1 MPSFNFP
8 NPSLADPDGLL
19 AIGGDLE
26 PETLL
31 CAYKNGIFP
40 WFDSD
45 TPILWW
51 CPDPRA
57 ILEFNNLY
65 VSKRLARTLRG
76 DKFQVTFNQDFDA
89 VVKGCAYRP
98 EEGTWITPEVAK
110 AYGKFHQLGHAHSV
124 EVWQNGSLVGGLYGV
139 AIGGL
144 FAGESMFSTV
154 SDASKIAL
162 VALVDRLKHKGFQLF
177 DLQII
182 NDHTSMMGATE
193 IPRDSYL
200 ARIKTAVKLKVSF

>member
-19 AIGGDLE
+19 AVGGNLE

-31 CAYKNGIFP
+31 SAYQQGIFP
-40 WFDSD
+40 WFDED

-57 ILEFNNLY
+57 ILEFDNLY
-65 VSKRLARTLRG
+65 ISKRLARTLRTN
-76 DKFQVTFNQDFDA
+76 KFQVTFDQDFDA
-89 VVKGCAYRP
+89 VVKGCTYRP
-98 EEGTWITPEVAK
+98 EEGTWITPEVAN
-110 AYGKFHQLGHAHSV
+110 AYGEFHRRGHAHSV
-124 EVWQNGSLVGGLYGV
+124 EVWQQGILVGGLYGV

-154 SDASKIAL
+154 SDASKFAL
-162 VALVDRLKHKGFQLF
+162 VALVSRLKEKGYQLF

-182 NDHTSMMGATE
+182 NEHTSMMGATE
-193 IPRDSYL
+193 IPRDDYL
-200 ARIKTAVKLKVSF
+200 ARVKTAINKDICF

>member
-19 AIGGDLE
+19 AVGGNLE

-31 CAYKNGIFP
+31 SAYQQGIFP
-40 WFDSD
+40 WFDED

-51 CPDPRA
+51 SPDPRA
-57 ILEFNNLY
+57 ILEFDNLY
-65 VSKRLARTLRG
+65 ISKRLARTIRTN
-76 DKFQVTFNQDFDA
+76 KFQVTFDQNFDA
-89 VVKGCAYRP
+89 VVKGCTYRP
-98 EEGTWITPEVAK
+98 EEGTWITPEVAN
-110 AYGKFHQLGHAHSV
+110 AYGEFHRRGHAHSV
-124 EVWQNGSLVGGLYGV
+124 EVWQQGVLVGGLYGV

-162 VALVDRLKHKGFQLF
+162 VALVSKLKEKGYQLL

-182 NDHTSMMGATE
+182 NEHTSTMGATE
-193 IPRDSYL
+193 IPRDDYL
-200 ARIKTAVKLKVSF
+200 ARVKTAIKKDICF

>member
-8 NPSLADPDGLL
+8 DPSLADPDGLL
-19 AIGGDLE
+19 AVGGNLE

-31 CAYKNGIFP
+31 CAYQQGIFP
-40 WFDSD
+40 WFDED

-51 CPDPRA
+51 SPDPRA
-57 ILEFNNLY
+57 ILEFDNLY
-65 VSKRLARTLRG
+65 ISKRLARTIRTN
-76 DKFQVTFNQDFDA
+76 KFQVTFNQDFDA
-89 VVKGCAYRP
+89 VVKGCTYRP
-98 EEGTWITPEVAK
+98 EEGTWITPEVAN
-110 AYGKFHQLGHAHSV
+110 AYGEFHRRGHAHSV
-124 EVWQNGSLVGGLYGV
+124 EVWQQGVLVGGLYGV

-162 VALVDRLKHKGFQLF
+162 VALVSRLKEKGYQLF

-182 NDHTSMMGATE
+182 NEHTATMGATE
-193 IPRDSYL
+193 IPRDDYL
-200 ARIKTAVKLKVSF
+200 ARVKTAIKKDICF

>member
-8 NPSLADPDGLL
+8 DPSLADPDGLL
-19 AIGGDLE
+19 AVGGNLE

-31 CAYKNGIFP
+31 SAYQQGIFP
-40 WFDSD
+40 WFDED

-51 CPDPRA
+51 SPDPRA
-57 ILEFNNLY
+57 ILEFENLY
-65 VSKRLARTLRG
+65 ISKRLARTIRTN
-76 DKFQVTFNQDFDA
+76 KFQVTFNQDFDA
-89 VVKGCAYRP
+89 VVKGCTYQP
-98 EEGTWITPEVAK
+98 EEGTWITPEVAN
-110 AYGKFHQLGHAHSV
+110 AYGEFHRRGHAHSV
-124 EVWQNGSLVGGLYGV
+124 EVWQQGVLVGGLYGV

-162 VALVDRLKHKGFQLF
+162 VALVSRLKGKGYQLF

-182 NDHTSMMGATE
+182 NEHTSMMGATE
-193 IPRDSYL
+193 IPRDDYL
-200 ARIKTAVKLKVSF
+200 ARVKLAIQLKITF

>member
-19 AIGGDLE
+19 AVGGNLE

-31 CAYKNGIFP
+31 SAYQQGIFP
-40 WFDSD
+40 WFDED

-51 CPDPRA
+51 SPDPRA
-57 ILEFNNLY
+57 ILEFDNLY
-65 VSKRLARTLRG
+65 ISKRLARTIRTN
-76 DKFQVTFNQDFDA
+76 KFQVTFDQNFDA
-89 VVKGCAYRP
+89 VVKGCTYRP
-98 EEGTWITPEVAK
+98 EEGTWITPEVAN
-110 AYGKFHQLGHAHSV
+110 AYGEFHRRGHAHSV
-124 EVWQNGSLVGGLYGV
+124 EVWQQGVLVGGLYGV

-162 VALVDRLKHKGFQLF
+162 VALVSKLKEKGYQLL

-182 NDHTSMMGATE
+182 NEHTSTMGATE
-193 IPRDSYL
+193 IPRDDYL
-200 ARIKTAVKLKVSF
+200 ARAKSAIKKDICF

>member
-19 AIGGDLE
+19 AVGGNLE

-31 CAYKNGIFP
+31 SAYQQGIFP
-40 WFDSD
+40 WFDED

-57 ILEFNNLY
+57 ILEFDNLY
-65 VSKRLARTLRG
+65 ISKRLARTIRTN
-76 DKFQVTFNQDFDA
+76 KFQVTFNQDFDA
-89 VVKGCAYRP
+89 VVKGCTYRP
-98 EEGTWITPEVAK
+98 EEGTWITPEVAN
-110 AYGKFHQLGHAHSV
+110 AYGEFHRRGHAHSV
-124 EVWQNGSLVGGLYGV
+124 EVWQQGVLVGGLYGV

-162 VALVDRLKHKGFQLF
+162 AALVSRLKEKGYQLF

-182 NDHTSMMGATE
+182 NEHTSTMGATE
-193 IPRDSYL
+193 IPRDDYL
-200 ARIKTAVKLKVSF
+200 ARAKSAIKKDICF

>member
-19 AIGGDLE
+19 AVGGNLE

-31 CAYKNGIFP
+31 SAYQQGIFP
-40 WFDSD
+40 WFDED

-51 CPDPRA
+51 SPDPRA
-57 ILEFNNLY
+57 ILEFENLY
-65 VSKRLARTLRG
+65 ISKRLARTIRTN
-76 DKFQVTFNQDFDA
+76 KFQVTFNQDFDA
-89 VVKGCAYRP
+89 VVKGCTYRP
-98 EEGTWITPEVAK
+98 EEGTWITPEVAN
-110 AYGKFHQLGHAHSV
+110 AYGEFHRRGHAHSV
-124 EVWQNGSLVGGLYGV
+124 EVWQQGVLVGGLYGV

-162 VALVDRLKHKGFQLF
+162 VALVSRLKEKGYQLF

-182 NDHTSMMGATE
+182 NEHTSMMGATE
-193 IPRDSYL
+193 IPRIDYL
-200 ARIKTAVKLKVSF
+200 ARAKSAIKKNICF

>member
-19 AIGGDLE
+19 AVGGDLE

-162 VALVDRLKHKGFQLF
+162 VALVDRLKHRGFQLF

>member
-19 AIGGDLE
+19 AVGGNLE

-31 CAYKNGIFP
+31 SAYQQGIFP
-40 WFDSD
+40 WFDED

-51 CPDPRA
+51 SPDPRA
-57 ILEFNNLY
+57 ILEFENLY
-65 VSKRLARTLRG
+65 ISKRLARTIRTN
-76 DKFQVTFNQDFDA
+76 KFQVTFNQDFDA
-89 VVKGCAYRP
+89 VVKGCTYRP
-98 EEGTWITPEVAK
+98 EEGTWITPEVAN
-110 AYGKFHQLGHAHSV
+110 AYGEFHRRGHAHSV
-124 EVWQNGSLVGGLYGV
+124 EVWQQGVLVGGLYGV

-162 VALVDRLKHKGFQLF
+162 VALVSRLKQKGYQLF

-182 NDHTSMMGATE
+182 NEHTSTMGATE
-193 IPRDSYL
+193 IPRDDYL
-200 ARIKTAVKLKVSF
+200 ARVKTAIMKDICF

>member
-1 MPSFNFP
+1 MPTFNFP

-19 AIGGDLE
+19 AVGGNLE

-31 CAYKNGIFP
+31 SAYQQGIFP
-40 WFDSD
+40 WFDED

-51 CPDPRA
+51 SPDPRA
-57 ILEFNNLY
+57 ILEFDNLY
-65 VSKRLARTLRG
+65 ISKRLARTIRTN
-76 DKFQVTFNQDFDA
+76 KFQVTFNQDFDA
-89 VVKGCAYRP
+89 VVKGCTYRP
-98 EEGTWITPEVAK
+98 EEGTWITPEVAN
-110 AYGKFHQLGHAHSV
+110 AYGEFHRRGHAHSV
-124 EVWQNGSLVGGLYGV
+124 EVWQQGVLVGGLYGV

-162 VALVDRLKHKGFQLF
+162 AALVSRLKEKGYQLF

-182 NDHTSMMGATE
+182 NEHTSTMGATE
-193 IPRDSYL
+193 IPRDDYL
-200 ARIKTAVKLKVSF
+200 ARVKTAIKKDICF

>member
-8 NPSLADPDGLL
+8 DPSRADPDGLL
-19 AIGGDLE
+19 AVGGNLE

-31 CAYKNGIFP
+31 SAYQQGIFP
-40 WFDSD
+40 WFDED

-51 CPDPRA
+51 SPDPRA
-57 ILEFNNLY
+57 ILEFDNLY
-65 VSKRLARTLRG
+65 VSKRLARTIRTN
-76 DKFQVTFNQDFDA
+76 KFQVTFDQDFDA
-89 VVKGCAYRP
+89 VVQGCTYRP
-98 EEGTWITPEVAK
+98 EEGTWITPEVAN
-110 AYGKFHQLGHAHSV
+110 AYGEFHRSGHAHSV
-124 EVWQNGSLVGGLYGV
+124 EVWQQGVLVGGLYGV

-162 VALVDRLKHKGFQLF
+162 VALVSRLKEKGYQLF

-182 NDHTSMMGATE
+182 NEHTSTMGATE
-193 IPRDSYL
+193 IPRDDYL
-200 ARIKTAVKLKVSF
+200 AKIKTAIKKDICF

>member
-19 AIGGDLE
+19 AFGGNLE

-31 CAYKNGIFP
+31 SAYQQGIFP
-40 WFDSD
+40 WFDED

-51 CPDPRA
+51 SPDPRA
-57 ILEFNNLY
+57 ILEFDNLY
-65 VSKRLARTLRG
+65 ISKRLARTIRTN
-76 DKFQVTFNQDFDA
+76 KFQVTFDQDFDA
-89 VVKGCAYRP
+89 VVKGCTYRP
-98 EEGTWITPEVAK
+98 EEGTWITPEVAN
-110 AYGKFHQLGHAHSV
+110 AYGEFHRSGHAHSV
-124 EVWQNGSLVGGLYGV
+124 EVWQQGVLVGGLYGV

-162 VALVDRLKHKGFQLF
+162 AALVSRLKEKGYQLF

-182 NDHTSMMGATE
+182 NEHTSTMGATE
-193 IPRDSYL
+193 IPRDDYL
-200 ARIKTAVKLKVSF
+200 ARVKTAIKKDICF

>member
-19 AIGGDLE
+19 AVGGDLE

-76 DKFQVTFNQDFDA
+76 DKFQVTFNQDFDE

-124 EVWQNGSLVGGLYGV
+124 EVWQNGSMVGGLYGV

-162 VALVDRLKHKGFQLF
+162 VALVDRLKQKGFQLF

>member
-19 AIGGDLE
+19 AVGGNLE

-31 CAYKNGIFP
+31 SAYQQGIFP
-40 WFDSD
+40 WFDED

-51 CPDPRA
+51 SPDPRA
-57 ILEFNNLY
+57 ILEFENLY
-65 VSKRLARTLRG
+65 ISKRLARTIRTN
-76 DKFQVTFNQDFDA
+76 KFQVTFNQDFDA
-89 VVKGCAYRP
+89 VVKGCTYRP
-98 EEGTWITPEVAK
+98 EEGTWITPEVAN
-110 AYGKFHQLGHAHSV
+110 AYGEFHRRGHAHSV
-124 EVWQNGSLVGGLYGV
+124 EVWQQGVLVGGLYGV

-162 VALVDRLKHKGFQLF
+162 VALVSKLKEKGYQLL

-182 NDHTSMMGATE
+182 NEHTSMMGATE
-193 IPRDSYL
+193 IPRDDYL
-200 ARIKTAVKLKVSF
+200 ARVKSAIKKNICF

>member
-1 MPSFNFP
+1 MPTFNFP

-19 AIGGDLE
+19 AFGGNLE

-31 CAYKNGIFP
+31 SAYQQGIFP
-40 WFDSD
+40 WFDED

-57 ILEFNNLY
+57 ILEFDNLY
-65 VSKRLARTLRG
+65 ISKRLARTIRSN
-76 DKFQVTFNQDFDA
+76 KFLVTFNQDFDA

-98 EEGTWITPEVAK
+98 EEGTWITPEVAN
-110 AYGKFHQLGHAHSV
+110 AYGEFHRKGHAHSV
-124 EVWQNGSLVGGLYGV
+124 EVWQQGVLVGGLYGV

-162 VALVDRLKHKGFQLF
+162 VALVGRLKEKGFQLF

-182 NDHTSMMGATE
+182 NEHTSMMGATE
-193 IPRDSYL
+193 ISRKDYL
-200 ARIKTAVKLKVSF
+200 ARAKVAIKLKITF

>member
-19 AIGGDLE
+19 AVGGNLE

-31 CAYKNGIFP
+31 SAYQQGIFP
-40 WFDSD
+40 WFDED

-57 ILEFNNLY
+57 ILEFDNLY
-65 VSKRLARTLRG
+65 ISKRLARTIRTN
-76 DKFQVTFNQDFDA
+76 KFQVTFNQDFDA
-89 VVKGCAYRP
+89 VVQGCTYRP
-98 EEGTWITPEVAK
+98 EEGTWITPEVAN
-110 AYGKFHQLGHAHSV
+110 AYGEFHRRGHAHSV
-124 EVWQNGSLVGGLYGV
+124 EVWQQGVLVGGLYGV

-162 VALVDRLKHKGFQLF
+162 VALVSRLKEKGYQLF

-182 NDHTSMMGATE
+182 NEHTSTMGASE
-193 IPRDSYL
+193 ISRNDYL
-200 ARIKTAVKLKVSF
+200 ARVKSAIKKDICF

>member
-1 MPSFNFP
+1 MPTFNFP

-19 AIGGDLE
+19 AVGGNLE

-31 CAYKNGIFP
+31 SAYQQGIFP
-40 WFDSD
+40 WFDED

-51 CPDPRA
+51 SPDPRA
-57 ILEFNNLY
+57 ILEFDNLY
-65 VSKRLARTLRG
+65 ISKRLARTIRTN
-76 DKFQVTFNQDFDA
+76 KFQVTFNQDFDA
-89 VVKGCAYRP
+89 VVKGCIYRP
-98 EEGTWITPEVAK
+98 EEGTWITPEVAN
-110 AYGKFHQLGHAHSV
+110 AYGEFHRRGHAHSV
-124 EVWQNGSLVGGLYGV
+124 EVWQQGVLVGGLYGV

-162 VALVDRLKHKGFQLF
+162 AALVSRLKEKGYQLF

-182 NDHTSMMGATE
+182 NEHTSSMGATE
-193 IPRDSYL
+193 IPRDDYL
-200 ARIKTAVKLKVSF
+200 ARVKTTIKKDICF

>member
-19 AIGGDLE
+19 AVGGNLE
-26 PETLL
+26 PETHLS
-31 CAYKNGIFP
+31 AYQQGIFP
-40 WFDSD
+40 WFDED

-57 ILEFNNLY
+57 ILEFDNLY
-65 VSKRLARTLRG
+65 ISKRLARTIRTN
-76 DKFQVTFNQDFDA
+76 KFQITFDQDFDA
-89 VVKGCAYRP
+89 VVKGCTYRP
-98 EEGTWITPEVAK
+98 EEGTWITPEVAN
-110 AYGKFHQLGHAHSV
+110 AYGEFHRSGHAHSV
-124 EVWQNGSLVGGLYGV
+124 EVWQQGVLVGGLYGV

-162 VALVDRLKHKGFQLF
+162 AALVSRLKEKGYQLF

-182 NDHTSMMGATE
+182 NEHTSTMGATE
-193 IPRDSYL
+193 IPRDDYL
-200 ARIKTAVKLKVSF
+200 ARVKTAIKKDICF

>member
-19 AIGGDLE
+19 AVGGNLE

-31 CAYKNGIFP
+31 SAYQQGIFP
-40 WFDSD
+40 WFDED

-57 ILEFNNLY
+57 ILEFDNLY
-65 VSKRLARTLRG
+65 ISKRLARTIRTN
-76 DKFQVTFNQDFDA
+76 KFQVTFNQDFDA
-89 VVKGCAYRP
+89 VVKGCTYRP
-98 EEGTWITPEVAK
+98 EEGTWITPEVAN
-110 AYGKFHQLGHAHSV
+110 AYGEFHRRGHAHSV
-124 EVWQNGSLVGGLYGV
+124 EVWQQGVLVGGLYGV

-162 VALVDRLKHKGFQLF
+162 VALVSRLKEKGYQLI

-182 NDHTSMMGATE
+182 NEHTSMMGATE
-193 IPRDSYL
+193 IPRDDYL
-200 ARIKTAVKLKVSF
+200 ARVKTAIKKDVCF

>member
-8 NPSLADPDGLL
+8 NPTLADPDGLL
-19 AIGGDLE
+19 AVGGNLE

-31 CAYKNGIFP
+31 SAYQQGIFP
-40 WFDSD
+40 WFDED

-51 CPDPRA
+51 SPDPRA
-57 ILEFNNLY
+57 ILEFDNLY
-65 VSKRLARTLRG
+65 VSKRLARTIRTN
-76 DKFQVTFNQDFDA
+76 KFQVTFNQDFDA
-89 VVKGCAYRP
+89 VVKGCTYRP
-98 EEGTWITPEVAK
+98 EEGTWITPEVAN
-110 AYGKFHQLGHAHSV
+110 AYGEFHRRGHAHSV
-124 EVWQNGSLVGGLYGV
+124 EVWQQGVLVGGLYGV

-162 VALVDRLKHKGFQLF
+162 VALVSRLKEKGYQLF

-182 NDHTSMMGATE
+182 NEHTSTMGATE
-193 IPRDSYL
+193 IPRDNYL
-200 ARIKTAVKLKVSF
+200 ARVKIAIQLKITF

>member
-19 AIGGDLE
+19 AVGGDLE

-57 ILEFNNLY
+57 ILEFDNLY

-124 EVWQNGSLVGGLYGV
+124 EVWQNGSMVGGLYGV

>member
-8 NPSLADPDGLL
+8 NPSLADPEGLL
-19 AIGGDLE
+19 AVGGNLE

-31 CAYKNGIFP
+31 SAYQQGIFP
-40 WFDSD
+40 WFDED

-51 CPDPRA
+51 SPDPRA
-57 ILEFNNLY
+57 ILEFDNLY
-65 VSKRLARTLRG
+65 ISKRLARTIRTN
-76 DKFQVTFNQDFDA
+76 KFQVTFNQDFNA
-89 VVKGCAYRP
+89 VVKGCTYRP
-98 EEGTWITPEVAK
+98 EEGTWITPEVAN
-110 AYGKFHQLGHAHSV
+110 AYGEFHRRGHAHSV
-124 EVWQNGSLVGGLYGV
+124 EVWQQGVLVGGLYGV

-162 VALVDRLKHKGFQLF
+162 VALVSRLKEKGYQLF

-182 NDHTSMMGATE
+182 NEHTATMGATE
-193 IPRDSYL
+193 IPRGDYL
-200 ARIKTAVKLKVSF
+200 ARVKTAIKKDICF

>member
-19 AIGGDLE
+19 AVGGNLE

-31 CAYKNGIFP
+31 SAYQQGIFP
-40 WFDSD
+40 WFDED

-51 CPDPRA
+51 SPDPRA
-57 ILEFNNLY
+57 ILEFENLY
-65 VSKRLARTLRG
+65 ISKRLARTIRTN
-76 DKFQVTFNQDFDA
+76 KFQVTFNQDFDA
-89 VVKGCAYRP
+89 VVKGCTYRP
-98 EEGTWITPEVAK
+98 EEGTWITPEVAN
-110 AYGKFHQLGHAHSV
+110 AYGEFHRRGHAHSV
-124 EVWQNGSLVGGLYGV
+124 EVWQQGVLVGGLYGV

-162 VALVDRLKHKGFQLF
+162 VALVNRLKEKGYHLF

-182 NDHTSMMGATE
+182 NEHTSMMGASE
-193 IPRDSYL
+193 ISRDDYL
-200 ARIKTAVKLKVSF
+200 ARVKSAIKKDICF

>member
-19 AIGGDLE
+19 AVGGNLE

-31 CAYKNGIFP
+31 SAYQQGIFP
-40 WFDSD
+40 WFDED

-51 CPDPRA
+51 SPDPRA
-57 ILEFNNLY
+57 ILEFDNLY
-65 VSKRLARTLRG
+65 ISKRLARTIRTT
-76 DKFQVTFNQDFDA
+76 KFQVTFNQDFDA
-89 VVKGCAYRP
+89 VVKGCTYRP
-98 EEGTWITPEVAK
+98 EEGTWITPEVAN
-110 AYGKFHQLGHAHSV
+110 AYGEFHRRGHAHSV
-124 EVWQNGSLVGGLYGV
+124 EVWQQGVLVGGLYGV

-162 VALVDRLKHKGFQLF
+162 AALVSRLKEKGYQLF

-182 NDHTSMMGATE
+182 NEHTSMMGATE
-193 IPRDSYL
+193 IPRDDYL
-200 ARIKTAVKLKVSF
+200 ARVKLAIQLKITF

>member
-19 AIGGDLE
+19 AVGGNLE

-31 CAYKNGIFP
+31 SAYQQGIFP
-40 WFDSD
+40 WFDED

-51 CPDPRA
+51 SPDPRA
-57 ILEFNNLY
+57 ILEFENLY
-65 VSKRLARTLRG
+65 ISKRLARTIRTN
-76 DKFQVTFNQDFDA
+76 KFQVTFNQDFDA
-89 VVKGCAYRP
+89 VVKGCTYRP
-98 EEGTWITPEVAK
+98 EEGTWITPEVAN
-110 AYGKFHQLGHAHSV
+110 AYGEFHRRGHAHSV
-124 EVWQNGSLVGGLYGV
+124 EVWQQGVLVGGLYGV

-162 VALVDRLKHKGFQLF
+162 AALVSRLKEKGYQLF

-182 NDHTSMMGATE
+182 NEHTSMMGATE
-193 IPRDSYL
+193 IPRDDYL
-200 ARIKTAVKLKVSF
+200 ARVKTAIKKDICF

>member
-8 NPSLADPDGLL
+8 NPSLADPEGLL
-19 AIGGDLE
+19 AVGGNLE

-31 CAYKNGIFP
+31 SAYQQGIFP
-40 WFDSD
+40 WFDED

-51 CPDPRA
+51 SPDPRA
-57 ILEFNNLY
+57 ILEFDNLY
-65 VSKRLARTLRG
+65 ISKRLARTIRTN
-76 DKFQVTFNQDFDA
+76 KFQVTFNQDFDA
-89 VVKGCAYRP
+89 VVKGCTYRP

-110 AYGKFHQLGHAHSV
+110 AYGEFHRRGHAHSV
-124 EVWQNGSLVGGLYGV
+124 EVWQQGVLVGGLYGV

-154 SDASKIAL
+154 SDASKVALAAL
-162 VALVDRLKHKGFQLF
+162 VSRLKEKGYQLF

-182 NDHTSMMGATE
+182 NEHTSTMGATE
-193 IPRDSYL
+193 IPRDDYL
-200 ARIKTAVKLKVSF
+200 ARVKLAIQLKITF

>member
-19 AIGGDLE
+19 AVGGNLE

-31 CAYKNGIFP
+31 SAYQQGIFP
-40 WFDSD
+40 WFDED

-57 ILEFNNLY
+57 ILEFDNLY
-65 VSKRLARTLRG
+65 ISKRLARTIRTN
-76 DKFQVTFNQDFDA
+76 KFQVTFDQDFDA
-89 VVKGCAYRP
+89 VVKGCTYRP
-98 EEGTWITPEVAK
+98 EEGTWITPEVAN
-110 AYGKFHQLGHAHSV
+110 AYGEFHRRGHAHSV
-124 EVWQNGSLVGGLYGV
+124 EVWQQGVLVGGLYGV

-162 VALVDRLKHKGFQLF
+162 AALVSRLKEKGYQLF

-182 NDHTSMMGATE
+182 NEHTSTMGATE
-193 IPRDSYL
+193 IPRDDYL
-200 ARIKTAVKLKVSF
+200 ARAKSAIKKDICF

>member
-19 AIGGDLE
+19 AVGGNLE

-31 CAYKNGIFP
+31 SAYQQGIFP
-40 WFDSD
+40 WFDED

-57 ILEFNNLY
+57 ILEFDNLY
-65 VSKRLARTLRG
+65 ISKRLARTIRTN
-76 DKFQVTFNQDFDA
+76 KFQVTFDQDFDA
-89 VVKGCAYRP
+89 VVKGCTYRP
-98 EEGTWITPEVAK
+98 EEGTWITPEVAN
-110 AYGKFHQLGHAHSV
+110 AYGEFHRSGHAHSV
-124 EVWQNGSLVGGLYGV
+124 EVWQQGVLVGGLYGV
-139 AIGGL
+139 AIGAL

-162 VALVDRLKHKGFQLF
+162 AALVSRLKEKGYQLF

-182 NDHTSMMGATE
+182 NEHTSSMGATE
-193 IPRDSYL
+193 IPRDDYL
-200 ARIKTAVKLKVSF
+200 ARAKSAIKKDICF

>member
-19 AIGGDLE
+19 AVGGNLE

-31 CAYKNGIFP
+31 SAYQQGIFP
-40 WFDSD
+40 WFDED

-51 CPDPRA
+51 SPDPRA
-57 ILEFNNLY
+57 ILEFDNLY
-65 VSKRLARTLRG
+65 ISKRLARTIRTN
-76 DKFQVTFNQDFDA
+76 KFHVTFDQDFDA
-89 VVKGCAYRP
+89 VVKGCTYRP
-98 EEGTWITPEVAK
+98 EEGTWITPEVAN
-110 AYGKFHQLGHAHSV
+110 AYGEFHRRGHAHSV
-124 EVWQNGSLVGGLYGV
+124 EVWQQGVLVGGLYGV

-162 VALVDRLKHKGFQLF
+162 VALVSRLKEKGYQLF

-182 NDHTSMMGATE
+182 NEHTSMMGATE
-193 IPRDSYL
+193 IPRDDYL
-200 ARIKTAVKLKVSF
+200 ARVKTAIKKDIYF

>member
-19 AIGGDLE
+19 AVGGNLE

-31 CAYKNGIFP
+31 SAYQQGIFP
-40 WFDSD
+40 WFDED

-51 CPDPRA
+51 SPDPRA
-57 ILEFNNLY
+57 ILEFENLY
-65 VSKRLARTLRG
+65 ISKRLARTIRTN
-76 DKFQVTFNQDFDA
+76 KFQVTFNQDFDA
-89 VVKGCAYRP
+89 VVQGCTYRP
-98 EEGTWITPEVAK
+98 EEGTWITPEVAN
-110 AYGKFHQLGHAHSV
+110 AYGEFHRRGHAHSV
-124 EVWQNGSLVGGLYGV
+124 EVWQQGILVGGLYGV

-162 VALVDRLKHKGFQLF
+162 VALVSRLKEKGYQLF

-182 NDHTSMMGATE
+182 NEHTSMMGATE
-193 IPRDSYL
+193 IPRDDYL
-200 ARIKTAVKLKVSF
+200 ARVKTAIKKDVCF